1 MRGAGVGRLQAPFAA
16 ASLAFRPPPRRGVD
30 AAARLPTGC
39 QRFHLGAHH
48 LVDAWRRGTPRP
60 RGRPR
65 AHASGAVAAATAVRG
80 DGVPDPTRADAGA
93 LPRGVGSSTRPR
105 VGTDDVTSM
114 SSTSSSTETR
124 KTENKTAPLDEPEP
138 PPRPG
143 AVMWFRQDLRLHDNQ
158 AFHAAVKAAKKTG
171 GSVLCVFIW
180 SEEEEGDDDAS
191 WRPGDASRVWLGHAL
206 DALDRD
212 LRMRYGGGGDGG
224 GLTYM
229 RGTHADALRVALDA
243 CDASVV
249 FASERFEPAQVS
261 NDAKTNATLSESNA
275 SLRLMPGHL
284 LFDPRATKIDM
295 ANEKYFFGTLM
306 PYVHAAEKTNPKP
319 GAPKPAPPSAPLAG
333 ADGNAGAAARL
344 RARLEDECAR
354 NGHDVFLA
362 PDVDALGVFP
372 PSDAA
377 VDWSSGIRAAWDISE
392 AGAEEAWAHFKRL
405 NLARYE
411 EDASLTDDDA
421 TAVSRLSPYLRFG
434 QISPRRLYREMSV
447 AEKKTKTKDGVFD
460 SINVP
465 GRQLSRTFWHRLY
478 RREFAYWQLT
488 HWPTLAT
495 RSVRAHYERRADWRL
510 AWTEADEAKGAIDHV
525 SVRDTKKNASIDSI
539 ESESEEDAFGAASGS
554 PDIPA
559 RVAFERWRLGET
571 GFPAVDVGMR
581 RLWRTG
587 WMHQTERMIAATFL
601 TDYLGVDWR
610 HGARWFHDTLVD
622 ADLAINAMMWQNAGK
637 SGLDQWDVF
646 AGALLPDG
654 SSRGH
659 DPRGDAIARFIPEL
673 RRLPPGHWRH
683 RPWEAPDR
691 VLLESGVALSSEWR
705 ASRHTKE
712 KEKEKTE
719 ENAVRMTTNT
729 HGFATYPSRITP
741 FIERHRARAVAGVD
755 AVRVAQLERAVERM
769 EAIAEE
775 TGVNSPSADAG
786 FGAARGTDVLVDPR
800 TGADYVVVP
809 EGATM
814 AHDGSLLPVSTRK
827 EFKKALKEARG
838 VLGVSD
844 EDAEGS
850 AMARDADPPTS
861 EGFPR
866 RTPKRLPKR
875 SKKSPPGVFSRTTGA
890 FFALADIADWAA
902 AHLNVRATG
911 AAIDRRTG
919 AAAPSDDETGFA
931 RACDVGKKRSARA
944 ERDGTAHSHSH
955 AHGGVTHSHSH
966 GGHSHLPGDAIGKN
980 HIGHTHGGG
989 GGGGKSAKSAKSAS
1003 KKAPSRGKGLKSSSW
1018 AAGRGSGAARGAA
1031 AKEAERR
1038 AVKASR
1044 REARELAAWSS
1055 GMRVGDV
1062 GGEKED
1068 DGY

>member
-39 QRFHLGAHH
+39 QRFHLGAHR

-65 AHASGAVAAATAVRG
+65 AHASGAVAAATAARG
-80 DGVPDPTRADAGA
+80 DGVPDPARADAGA

-105 VGTDDVTSM
+105 VGTDDVMSM

-124 KTENKTAPLDEPEP
+124 KKNRENKTAPLDEPEP
-138 PPRPG
+138 YTKPG

-180 SEEEEGDDDAS
+180 SEEEEGDDFAS
-191 WRPGDASRVWLGHAL
+191 WRPGDTSRVWLAHAL

-212 LRMRYGGGGDGG
+212 LRRRYGGGGDGG

-229 RGTHADALRVALDA
+229 RGAHADALRVALDA

-249 FASERFEPAQVS
+249 FASERFEPAQAR
-261 NDAKTNATLSESNA
+261 NDKKTRATLSESNA

-319 GAPKPAPPSAPLAG
+319 GAPRPAPPSAPLAG
-333 ADGNAGAAARL
+333 ANSAAAAARL
-344 RARLEDECAR
+344 TARLRAESAR
-354 NGHDVFLA
+354 NGQKVFLA
-362 PDVDALGVFP
+362 PDVDALGVLP

-377 VDWSSGIRAAWDISE
+377 LDWSSGIRAAWDISE
-392 AGAEEAWAHFKRL
+392 AGAEEAWAHFKRA

-447 AEKKTKTKDGVFD
+447 AEKKTKTNDGGFD
-460 SINVP
+460 SSAVP

-510 AWTEADEAKGAIDHV
+510 AWTEADDAKGAIDHWV
-525 SVRDTKKNASIDSI
+525 DPVKDTSSSIDSI
-539 ESESEEDAFGAASGS
+539 ESESDV
-554 PDIPA
+554 PA

-646 AGALLPDG
+646 AGALSPDG

-673 RRLPPGHWRH
+673 ARLPPGHWRH
-683 RPWEAPDR
+683 RPWEAPER

-705 ASRHTKE
+705 ASREK

-719 ENAVRMTTNT
+719 ENTSTKMAL
-729 HGFATYPSRITP
+729 ATYPSRIMP
-741 FIERHRARAVAGVD
+741 DIERHRARAVAGVD

-775 TGVNSPSADAG
+775 TGGLDADAE
-786 FGAARGTDVLVDPR
+786 FGAACTDVLVDPR

-814 AHDGSLLPVSTRK
+814 AHAGSLLPVSTRK
-827 EFKKALKEARG
+827 EFKKALKEARLFG
-838 VLGVSD
+838 VRD
-844 EDAEGS
+844 EDDGS
-850 AMARDADPPTS
+850 AIAS
-861 EGFPR
+861 NQ
-866 RTPKRLPKR
+866 KRSPKR
-875 SKKSPPGVFSRTTGA
+875 SSPGVFSRTTGA
-890 FFALADIADWAA
+890 FFALSDISAWAA

-919 AAAPSDDETGFA
+919 TAAPSDDESGFA

-966 GGHSHLPGDAIGKN
+966 GGHSHLPGDAIGAN
-980 HIGHTHGGG
+980 HIGHTHGG

-1003 KKAPSRGKGLKSSSW
+1003 SRRRTDAKAKAPSRGKGLKSSSW

-1062 GGEKED
+1062 GGEEED